1 MGREIVYCA
10 TCGTRILQEEFDQGK
25 AITLN
30 NKNYC
35 PKCRKSVMPETAPP
49 PAAEEAD
56 LRPVAVDRGK
66 GSSALRRAVN
76 VPQSATT
83 PARGSPALG
92 GGTSVRSSRRPRP
105 WFRARRAPPRPEFL
119 QSAHHRPR
127 VRRRGGPRA
136 RSRGSQQEMTIST
149 ANFANLRE

>member
-76 VPQSATT
+76 VPLSATT

-92 GGTSVRSSRRPRP
+92 GGRPSGRP
-105 WFRARRAPPRPEFL
+105 AARARGSARGASRPAPK
-119 QSAHHRPR
+119 S
-127 VRRRGGPRA
+127 
-136 RSRGSQQEMTIST
+136 S
-149 ANFANLRE
+149 NLPIIILACVVVAVLVLALVVLNKK

>member
-10 TCGTRILQEEFDQGK
+10 TCGTRILQEDFDQGK

-35 PKCRKSVMPETAPP
+35 PKCRKSVMPEAAP
-49 PAAEEAD
+49 PAAVEEAD

-76 VPQSATT
+76 VPLSAAT

-92 GGTSVRSSRRPRP
+92 GRPAGRPAARARGSARGAPRP
-105 WFRARRAPPRPEFL
+105 APNSSSLPIIVL
-119 QSAHHRPR
+119 VCVVVAAL
-127 VRRRGGPRA
+127 VLA
-136 RSRGSQQEMTIST
+136 LVVL
-149 ANFANLRE
+149 NKK